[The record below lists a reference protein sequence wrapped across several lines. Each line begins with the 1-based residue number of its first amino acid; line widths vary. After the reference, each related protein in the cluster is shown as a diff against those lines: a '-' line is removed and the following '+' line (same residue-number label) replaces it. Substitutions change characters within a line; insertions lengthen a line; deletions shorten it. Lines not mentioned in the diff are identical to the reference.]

1 MFIQRSHLSF
11 SKLTHLLVAYS
22 MLLMCAHTQAQG
34 TSPTGAPK
42 NPTQGNPRP
51 TKQSSDSNDAVLKAL
66 GAAAVIGAG
75 AIILNKVF
83 GKKEEPAKPPVAAAP
98 PAPTASAPVVWIGAP
113 KSAAVIPP
121 STAQPKPQ
129 AHKPDERL
137 AKLKA
142 QAEEA
147 QARINTLTESNK
159 EMTNAL
165 GEAEKKLN
173 AQAAAI
179 STAQQSAN
187 DAQTN
192 AIAAEH
198 RAVTL
203 REQLEKFKQRAWW
216 WAALAVAALLGLA
229 AALARALWFVKPK
242 LVTVSV
248 SPGAWSLHAEQA
260 HAEPKGCFKIHTEWQ
275 AVRALVQK
283 YEPNSLPDEATLR
296 TA

>member
-34 TSPTGAPK
+34 TSPTGAPN

-83 GKKEEPAKPPVAAAP
+83 GKKEEPAKPPVTATP
-98 PAPTASAPVVWIGAP
+98 PAPAPPPAPVVWIGAP
-113 KSAAVIPP
+113 KTSVAVQTPTP
-121 STAQPKPQ
+121 QPKPPV
-129 AHKPDERL
+129 HKPNEQL
-137 AKLKA
+137 AKLQAQVDKA
-142 QAEEA
+142 QIS
-147 QARINTLTESNK
+147 INTLSADKAQLN
-159 EMTNAL
+159 NAL
-165 GEAEKKLN
+165 TNSNTQLTDTQSKLTEQIAKTASAEQRASNLR
-173 AQAAAI
+173 
-179 STAQQSAN
+179 AQQE
-187 DAQTN
+187 T
-192 AIAAEH
+192 
-198 RAVTL
+198 
-203 REQLEKFKQRAWW
+203 FKQRAWW

-283 YEPNSLPDEATLR
+283 YEPNSTSEQAALR